1 MNPFDDD
8 SHPFVVVA
16 NDEGQHA
23 LWPEPLAVGAGW
35 QVRYGPASRSACLEF
50 VRTSWTDL
58 RPRSLLTRAATS
70 S

>member
-8 SHPFVVVA
+8 SLQFVVVA

-23 LWPEPLAVGAGW
+23 LWPEPFAVSAGW
-35 QVRYGPASRSACLEF
+35 EVRHGPANRSACLDYL
-50 VRTSWTDL
+50 RSTWTDL
-58 RPRSLLTRAATS
+58 RPRSLTTGS

>member
-8 SHPFVVVA
+8 SLQFVVVA

-23 LWPEPLAVGAGW
+23 LWPEPFAVGAGW
-35 QVRYGPASRSACLEF
+35 EVRHGPTSRSACLDYL
-50 VRTSWTDL
+50 RNTWTDL
-58 RPRSLLTRAATS
+58 RPRSLTAGS